1 MTRWQPPVVS
11 VVVPHYESPHHLD
24 LLLTALELQDHP
36 LHLLD
41 VVVADDGSGT
51 RPDPGPRPYAVTVVA
66 QADEGFRPAAARNL
80 GAGAARGD
88 VLCFLDADT
97 VPEPGYVSA
106 VVRHLA
112 SGAGLVVGRRRH
124 ADLSAVPPA
133 QLRRWLREGTD
144 APEILEEPAW
154 LAEAYARTDD
164 LRSAGDDAYRFVISA
179 VLSVP
184 RRLFEEVGG
193 FEEAFRA
200 YGGEDWEFAHR
211 CWLRG
216 ADFVHARDAVAWH
229 DGPDFGGRTGDD
241 EARHSRNVE
250 GLALARYV
258 PGTAT
263 RGSGLVWSYPD
274 VVVRLDDTAATDA
287 QVVESVRSLLAGTD
301 CGVWLRSG
309 AALAALDDP
318 RVHRG
323 EPPAGVLARCRYR
336 VDLDRPVV
344 LAGATLREL
353 GEVAPV
359 RVGRHLTVRRTRDEH
374 RGGGEVVVLDTPGIG
389 AAVPAE
395 VDLQRLWGR
404 EEHRRPVRLR
414 RAPGT
419 AVEAGRP
426 AEQAADPGCPPFLIP
441 RG

>member
-1 MTRWQPPVVS
+1 VTPGQLPVVS
-11 VVVPHYESPHHLD
+11 VVVPHYEAPHDLD
-24 LLLTALELQDHP
+24 LVLTALELQDHP
-36 LHLLD
+36 LDLLD
-41 VVVADDGSGT
+41 VVVADDGSPT
-51 RPDPGPRPYAVTVVA
+51 LPDPGPRPYAVTVVGH
-66 QADEGFRPAAARNL
+66 ADEGFRAAAARNL
-80 GAGAARGD
+80 GAAAARGA

-112 SGAGLVVGRRRH
+112 AGAGLVVGRRRH
-124 ADLSAVPPA
+124 ADLSATTPA

-144 APEILEEPAW
+144 PPEVLGEPAW
-154 LAEAYARTDD
+154 LTEAYARTDD

-184 RRLFEEVGG
+184 RSLFQQVGG

-229 DGPDFGGRTGDD
+229 DGPDFGDRTGDD

-250 GLALARYV
+250 GLTLARFV

-263 RGSGLVWSYPD
+263 RGDGLVWAHPD
-274 VVVRLDDTAATDA
+274 VVVRLDDTAASDA
-287 QVVESVRSLLAGTD
+287 QVVASVRSLLAGTD

-309 AALAALDDP
+309 SVLDVLDDP

-323 EPPAGVLARCRYR
+323 DPPAGVLGRCRYR

-344 LAGATLREL
+344 LTGATLREL
-353 GEVAPV
+353 AEVAPV
-359 RVGRHLTVRRTRDEH
+359 QVGEHLTVRRTRDVH
-374 RGGGEVVVLDTPGIG
+374 RGEGEVAVLEAPGVTATAPG
-389 AAVPAE
+389 D
-395 VDLQRLWGR
+395 VDLQREWGR
-404 EEHRRPVRLR
+404 EANRRTVRFERSPGAPSVAGDR
-414 RAPGT
+414 RSASS
-419 AVEAGRP
+419 
-426 AEQAADPGCPPFLIP
+426 
-441 RG
+441 